1 MKTKK
6 NDLTIKQEGFCQDY
20 IRTGNA
26 TEAYRLNYSYKNMK
40 ESSVNRLAKALID
53 NIKISSRIDSLRKES
68 SKAFNIDANFM
79 TEKYINALNSAIAED
94 DYKAQATI
102 LDSLSKFLGNSKAD
116 EIKIK
121 LLEQKSN
128 EDKKDSLPIQIN
140 IDV

>member
-116 EIKIK
+116 EIKMKI
-121 LLEQKSN
+121 LENKAN
-128 EDKKDSLPIQIN
+128 EGNEGKTDII
-140 IDV
+140 ITFE

>member
-6 NDLTIKQEGFCQDY
+6 NDLTIKQEGFAKDY
-20 IRTGNA
+20 FKTGNA

-40 ESSVNRLAKALID
+40 ESTLNRAAKSLLD
-53 NIKISSRIDSLRKES
+53 NPKIYARIQELKKES

-116 EIKIK
+116 EIKMKI
-121 LLEQKSN
+121 LENKAN
-128 EDKKDSLPIQIN
+128 EGNEGKTDII
-140 IDV
+140 ITFE